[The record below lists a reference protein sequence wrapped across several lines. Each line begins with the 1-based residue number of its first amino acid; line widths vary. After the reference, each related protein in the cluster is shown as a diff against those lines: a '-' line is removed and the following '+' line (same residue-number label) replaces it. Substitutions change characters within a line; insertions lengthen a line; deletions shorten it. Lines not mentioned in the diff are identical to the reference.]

1 MAILPANLARV
12 SNQLRSNVA
21 LNQIQRTQARLLQ
34 TQNQLTT
41 GRQLNSPS
49 DNPGDATIAQQLR
62 KTLERRDA
70 YNTNL
75 ERARNGLSEV
85 DTTLGQVSD
94 LLLQAQQLASANVGD
109 TVTQDERD
117 GAAQLVKSIY
127 QQLLTLGNKS
137 FEGSYLF
144 AGDKLDR
151 PPFEEFA
158 GGIKF
163 NGSEQT
169 LSNQFD
175 DAYAGILQV
184 NGAEVWGALS
194 TRVESAQDNSPILT
208 PSTRIIDLAGTTGL
222 GVTLGVIRIS
232 DGTNT
237 ASVDLTQADTIQ
249 DVIDAI
255 NDASIGSLTASYN
268 GAGNGIQI
276 TGGAGDNITVTDIGG
291 GRTAADLGIRTTVS
305 GGPGVPVIGLDIQP
319 KITPLTHVS
328 ALNNGLGIDTTG
340 FTITNGTQSASIDL
354 SSVVTVEDLLNKINT
369 AGVGVRAEIKPD
381 GRGLRLLNPTQ
392 GNELRISEN
401 GGTTASDLGL
411 RSFDTTSRLTE
422 LNSGRGVRTVDGI
435 DFRITDSN
443 GIGFD
448 VDLNTSMQTV
458 QDVIDSI
465 NAAALSASA
474 GVTAGFASNGNGIV
488 ITDTAGGSGT
498 LTLTPQNFSQAASD
512 LGINKPSSG
521 GIISGDDVHPVVA
534 QGIFANVDKLQKA
547 MLAGD
552 RKAMTEAADALKAD
566 YDRVVR
572 KRGEVG
578 AAVQDIEA
586 RQNRL
591 EDQNITTK
599 ELLSKIEDTDFTK
612 AISDFSLLQTSLQAS
627 LQTTGQVLNLS
638 LMDFLR

>member
-21 LNQIQRTQARLLQ
+21 LGQIQRTQARLLR

-41 GRQLNSPS
+41 GRQLNIPS
-49 DNPGDATIAQQLR
+49 DNPGNATIAQQLR

-75 ERARNGLSEV
+75 ERARNSLSEV

-94 LLLQAQQLASANVGD
+94 LILQAQQIASANVGD

-169 LSNQFD
+169 LANQFD
-175 DAYAGILQV
+175 DAYAGTLQV

-194 TRVESAQDNSPILT
+194 TRVESSQDNSPVLL
-208 PSTRIIDLAGTTGL
+208 PSTRIIDLAGTTGQ
-222 GVTLGVIRIS
+222 GITLGVIRIS

-237 ASVDLTQADTIQ
+237 ANIDLTQADTIQ

-255 NDASIGSLTASYN
+255 NIAGIGSLTASFN

-276 TGGAGDNITVTDIGG
+276 TGGPSDNITVTDIGG
-291 GRTAADLGIRTTVS
+291 GKTASDLGIRTTVS
-305 GGPGVPVIGLDIQP
+305 GGPGAPVIGLDIQP
-319 KITPLTHVS
+319 KITPLTPVS

-354 SSVVTVEDLLNKINT
+354 SSVVTVEDLLNKINA
-369 AGVGVRAEIKPD
+369 AGVGVRADIKPD
-381 GRGLRLLNPTQ
+381 GKGLRLLNPTQ

-411 RSFDTTSRLTE
+411 RSFDPTSRLTE
-422 LNSGRGVRTVDGI
+422 LNAGRGVRTVDGV
-435 DFRITDSN
+435 DFRITDTS
-443 GIGFD
+443 GTGFD
-448 VDLNTSMQTV
+448 VDLNASMQTV
-458 QDVIDSI
+458 QDVIDAI
-465 NAAALSASA
+465 NTAAVLAGA

-488 ITDTAGGSGT
+488 ITDTAGGAGT
-498 LTLTPQNFSQAASD
+498 LTLTPQNFSGAASD

-521 GIISGDDVHPVVA
+521 GVITGDDVHPVVA
-534 QGIFANVDKLQKA
+534 QGIFANVDKLQRA

-552 RKAMTEAADALKAD
+552 QKAITEAADALKAD

-578 AAVQDIEA
+578 AVVQDIEA

-591 EDQNITTK
+591 EDQNIATK
-599 ELLSKIEDTDFTK
+599 ELLSQIEDTDFTK

-627 LQTTGQVLNLS
+627 LQTTGQVLSLS

>member
-1 MAILPANLARV
+1 MAILPANIARV

-41 GRQLNSPS
+41 GRQLISPS

-144 AGDKLDR
+144 AGDKLDQ

-163 NGSEQT
+163 NGSEKI

-175 DAYAGILQV
+175 DTYAGNFQV
-184 NGAEVWGALS
+184 NGADVWGALS
-194 TRVESAQDNSPILT
+194 TRVESSQDNSPLLT
-208 PSTRIIDLAGTTGL
+208 PTTRIIDLSGTTGQ

-237 ASVDLTQADTIQ
+237 ANVDLTHADTIQ

-255 NDASIGSLTASYN
+255 NNAGVGSLTASFN

-276 TGGAGDNITVTDIGG
+276 NGGAGDNITVTDIGG
-291 GRTAADLGIRTTVS
+291 GKTAADLGIRTPVS

-319 KITPLTHVS
+319 KITPLTSIS

-340 FTITNGTQSASIDL
+340 FTIINGTQSASIDL
-354 SSVVTVEDLLNKINT
+354 SSVVTVEDLLNKINS

-381 GRGLRLLNPTQ
+381 GQGLRLLNPTQ

-411 RSFDTTSRLTE
+411 RSFDTTSRLAE
-422 LNSGRGVRTVDGI
+422 LNAGRGVRTVDGA
-435 DFRITDSN
+435 DFRITDSD
-443 GIGFD
+443 GVGFD
-448 VDLNTSMQTV
+448 VDLNASMQTV
-458 QDVIDSI
+458 QDVINAI
-465 NAAALSASA
+465 NTAATSAGA
-474 GVTAGFASNGNGIV
+474 GVTAGFAATGNGIV
-488 ITDTAGGSGT
+488 ITDTAGGTGT
-498 LTLTPQNFSQAASD
+498 LTLTPQNFSQAAAD
-512 LGINKPSSG
+512 LGINKASSG
-521 GIISGDDVHPVVA
+521 GIITGDDVHPVVA
-534 QGIFANVDKLQKA
+534 RGIFANVDKLQKA

-552 RKAMTEAADALKAD
+552 QKAMTEAAEALKAD

-572 KRGEVG
+572 RRGEVG
-578 AAVQDIEA
+578 AMVQDIEA

-612 AISDFSLLQTSLQAS
+612 AISEFSLLQTSLQAS
-627 LQTTGQVLNLS
+627 LQTTGQVLSLS